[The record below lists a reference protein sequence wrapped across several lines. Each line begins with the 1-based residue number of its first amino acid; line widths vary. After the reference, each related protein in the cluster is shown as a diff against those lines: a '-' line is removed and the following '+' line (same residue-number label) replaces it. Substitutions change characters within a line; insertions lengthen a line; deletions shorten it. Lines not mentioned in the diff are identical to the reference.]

1 MSPPAVLVSPRL
13 LAFFLLFLLL
23 GGPDA
28 RAQVTFDDAF
38 PLLPDFERPVDIQ
51 RAPGSDRLFVV
62 QQSGLVVSFEDEEA
76 VSEVDT
82 LLDLRAVVNTEP
94 SWEEGMLG
102 LAFHPDYE
110 ANGHFFVHYTTFPE
124 EEGGPHRTII
134 SRFTVASHEPPAA
147 DPASEVVLFDIEQ
160 PSRWHNGGQLA
171 FHPHEDV
178 PNLYIALGDGGG
190 GCDPFENGQDRTTL
204 FGTILR
210 VNVDDGELPYGI
222 PPDNPYVGNME
233 GWREEIWAYGL
244 RNPWRFSFDP
254 ATGYLWV
261 GDVGQNQWEEI
272 TVLTEPGA
280 NLGWKVREAVHCTC
294 PFDPDAPACDDPG
307 FLDPI
312 WWYFH
317 EDLNNSVSGGYV
329 YHGTAIPEL
338 TGTYVY
344 GDFVSGRVW
353 ALDFEDPEAPV
364 NALLGRLTHVSTFG
378 VDADGELLVASFDH
392 SLMRGRIYRIARTV
406 ASEPAAGARE
416 VAALRLAGANPFR
429 DGTRLQVTIPAPGP
443 ARVALFDALGR
454 EVAVLHDGPLAPGE
468 HTFELH
474 AGGLAPGT
482 YHARLTTE
490 RFAASVPVTRL

>member
-1 MSPPAVLVSPRL
+1 MSAPPRL
-13 LAFFLLFLLL
+13 LVFVLPLLLAL

-38 PLLPDFERPVDIQ
+38 PLLPDFDRPVDIQ

-62 QQSGLVVSFEDEEA
+62 QQSGLVVSFVDAEA
-76 VSEVDT
+76 VSAVDT
-82 LLDLRAVVNTEP
+82 LLDLRAVVNTTP

-110 ANGHFFVHYTTFPE
+110 TNGYFFVHYTTFPE

-134 SRFTVASHEPPAA
+134 ARFTVASHEPPVA
-147 DPASEVVLFDIEQ
+147 DPASEAVLFDLPQ
-160 PSRWHNGGQLA
+160 PYRWHNGGQLA
-171 FHPHEDV
+171 FHPHENE
-178 PNLYIALGDGGG
+178 PNLYLSLGDGGG

-210 VNVDDGELPYGI
+210 VNVDEAAGKRNYGI
-222 PPDNPYVGNME
+222 PPDNPYVGNTE

-254 ATGYLWV
+254 ATGHLWV

-272 TVLTEPGA
+272 TVVTEPGA
-280 NLGWKVREAVHCTC
+280 NLGWKVKEAVSCTC
-294 PFDPDAPACDDPG
+294 TPADPDAPACDDPDL
-307 FLDPI
+307 LDPI

-317 EDLNNSVSGGYV
+317 EDLNNSVSGGHV
-329 YHGTAIPEL
+329 YHGTAVPEL

-353 ALDFEDPEAPV
+353 ALDFEGPEEPV
-364 NALLGRLTHVSTFG
+364 NQEIGRLPHVSAFG

-392 SLMRGRIYRIARTV
+392 SLMRGRLYRIVRSV
-406 ASEPAAGARE
+406 AAEPGAQAHE
-416 VAALRLAGANPFR
+416 AVALRLDGANPFR
-429 DGTRLQVTIPAPGP
+429 DGTRLRGTMLVPGP

-454 EVAVLHDGPLAPGE
+454 EVAVLYDGPLAAGE
-468 HTFELH
+468 HTFELR
-474 AGGLAPGT
+474 ASGLVPGT
-482 YHARLTTE
+482 YHARLTTD
-490 RFAASVPVTRL
+490 RGAVSVLVTRL